1 MSDIEKLQKQYKDAI
16 AVKDMLKSDGW
27 KVLDEHLDF
36 LYASNVSKL
45 IETENIEA
53 RGILKGI
60 TLLRRSLELI
70 LSDGKKANEQL
81 NKGTQ

>member
-1 MSDIEKLQKQYKDAI
+1 MSELETLQKQYKDAI

-27 KVLDEHLDF
+27 KVLDEHLDY
-36 LYASNVSKL
+36 LYGTNVSKL
-45 IETENIEA
+45 IESENIEA

-70 LSDGKKANEQL
+70 LADGKKANEQL